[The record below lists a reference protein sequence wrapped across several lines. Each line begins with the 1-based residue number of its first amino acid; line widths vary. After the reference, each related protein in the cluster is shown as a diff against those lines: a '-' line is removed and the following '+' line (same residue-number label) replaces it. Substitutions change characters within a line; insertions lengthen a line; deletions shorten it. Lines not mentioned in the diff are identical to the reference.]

1 MAREW
6 HLSQAL
12 REEGGG
18 TREGDVGSP
27 SQMEEVGGWAS
38 QPRPGGKWEVR
49 LESEGRWASMISS
62 GG

>member
-1 MAREW
+1 MASKSGPEG
-6 HLSQAL
+6 S
-12 REEGGG
+12 EGG
-18 TREGDVGSP
+18 TQEWAVGSP